1 MESRSY
7 EYEYTDAYPVSQK
20 TTEYGNVLVDDF
32 KYEFKDGKPVKMT
45 HKSQSDEVTFN
56 VSYTKKGLVNRVR
69 TFDSTGR
76 KIGEVTACDTR
87 PAQHTGSDSNGTPVV
102 SDVPGYKTLYV
113 TCSAVSVYGED
124 GYTVEGVQISSG
136 KRYVLMFPSLYCEG
150 ECISIS
156 AGSEN

>member
-1 MESRSY
+1 MEKR
-7 EYEYTDAYPVSQK
+7 
-20 TTEYGNVLVDDF
+20 N
-32 KYEFKDGKPVKMT
+32 
-45 HKSQSDEVTFN
+45 HKFN
-56 VSYTKKGLVNRVR
+56 VVDAIVILLMVAVIVLAVVR
-69 TFDSTGR
+69 IVKSSSETTSDVSLTFVMQTDMIPDELSDNVSVGDAIYDGETGR

>member
-1 MESRSY
+1 MEKR
-7 EYEYTDAYPVSQK
+7 
-20 TTEYGNVLVDDF
+20 N
-32 KYEFKDGKPVKMT
+32 
-45 HKSQSDEVTFN
+45 HKFN
-56 VSYTKKGLVNRVR
+56 VVDAIVILLMVAVIVLAVVR
-69 TFDSTGR
+69 IVKSSSETTSDISLTFVMQTDMIPDELSDNVSVGDAIYDGETGR

>member
-1 MESRSY
+1 MEKR
-7 EYEYTDAYPVSQK
+7 
-20 TTEYGNVLVDDF
+20 N
-32 KYEFKDGKPVKMT
+32 
-45 HKSQSDEVTFN
+45 HTFN
-56 VSYTKKGLVNRVR
+56 VVDAIVILLMVAVIVLAVVR
-69 TFDSTGR
+69 IVKSSSETTSDISLTFVMQTDMIPDELSDNVSVGDAIYDGETGR

>member
-1 MESRSY
+1 MEKRNHKFNIVDAIVVLLIVAAVVFAVVRVVKNSS
-7 EYEYTDAYPVSQK
+7 EKTSDVSLTFVIQTDKIPD
-20 TTEYGNVLVDDF
+20 EL
-32 KYEFKDGKPVKMT
+32 
-45 HKSQSDEVTFN
+45 SDN
-56 VSYTKKGLVNRVR
+56 VSVGDAIYDGA
-69 TFDSTGR
+69 TGR

-156 AGSEN
+156 AGSGN